1 MDRAAA
7 IAGNIAAVRD
17 RIATAAARAGR
28 DPAAIT
34 LVAVTKTHPPE
45 LVDAAIAAGVHDFGE
60 NRVAEAAEKIP
71 LVAGRDN
78 VRWHLIGHLQ
88 RNKARKA
95 AGLFDL
101 VHSLDSL
108 RLAEAL
114 DRYMH
119 ENSTSPDVVPR
130 RLPVLLQVNIA
141 GEVQKEGF
149 DVAGG
154 TQNRDV
160 LDRFCQDVARILAL
174 GALEVRGLMTIA
186 PYVADAEEVRPVFRQ
201 LRELRDDLASRF
213 PGASWSEL
221 SMGMTGDF
229 EVAVEEGATLV
240 RVGRAIFGERRNS

>member
-1 MDRAAA
+1 MDHAASIAANIAEVRARIAAA
-7 IAGNIAAVRD
+7 AGRS
-17 RIATAAARAGR
+17 GR
-28 DPAAIT
+28 DPATIT

-45 LVDAAIAAGVHDFGE
+45 LVDDALAAGVHDFGE

-71 LVAGRDN
+71 FVARRDN

-108 RLAEAL
+108 RLAEVL

-119 ENSTSPDVVPR
+119 EDTASPDVAPR

-154 TQNRDV
+154 AQNRDA
-160 LDRFCQDVARILAL
+160 LERFCQDVARILAL
-174 GALEVRGLMTIA
+174 DGLEVRGLMTIA
-186 PYVADAEEVRPVFRQ
+186 PYVAGAEEARPVFRQ
-201 LRELRDDLASRF
+201 LRELRDDLAIRF

-229 EVAVEEGATLV
+229 EIAVEEGATLV
-240 RVGRAIFGERRNS
+240 RVGRAIFGERRNL